1 MLDINIVST
10 NYTTKATLTPNEYYK
25 FKVESRNSFGYSIAM
40 SNEVTI
46 LAARVPDAPINL
58 LNKAEITAAGV
69 IGISWSDGA
78 YDGGSPVIDYKISS

>member
-1 MLDINIVST
+1 
-10 NYTTKATLTPNEYYK
+10 
-25 FKVESRNSFGYSIAM
+25 M

-78 YDGGSPVIDYKISS
+78 YDGGSPVIDYKISY